1 MAIPQGGVGGALQ
14 PLLLWP
20 RGGGTGLLHGEEEGE
35 REVDAL
41 GWHVSEGC
49 RMPRLAAGEWRDHT
63 WWGRARW
70 AQRKCKGLLG
80 DFECEMQVALRQ
92 RTCREGLYLKGLEV
106 EEGAQTDFHWGLGA
120 GGAEVPAGEG
130 QGRGEA
136 CRLQGEGFPPQGVRE
151 PASQDGQ
158 DRGGQRAAV
167 WREPGQTQSCAHKPW
182 VGAAE
187 PHSAARTPRGVED
200 QAPLITEVVAGTL
213 LFGPGEVGGPGH
225 SQVQPGPGHSE

>member
-1 MAIPQGGVGGALQ
+1 M
-14 PLLLWP
+14 LLWP

-120 GGAEVPAGEG
+120 GGAEVPAGG
-130 QGRGEA
+130 DRA
-136 CRLQGEGFPPQGVRE
+136 GVR
-151 PASQDGQ
+151 PAGSKG
-158 DRGGQRAAV
+158 RA
-167 WREPGQTQSCAHKPW
+167 SH
-182 VGAAE
+182 
-187 PHSAARTPRGVED
+187 PRASES
-200 QAPLITEVVAGTL
+200 PLPRMGRTEVARGLRCGENPDRLRAVPTNPGWGQLSPTVLPAP
-213 LFGPGEVGGPGH
+213 PGE
-225 SQVQPGPGHSE
+225 